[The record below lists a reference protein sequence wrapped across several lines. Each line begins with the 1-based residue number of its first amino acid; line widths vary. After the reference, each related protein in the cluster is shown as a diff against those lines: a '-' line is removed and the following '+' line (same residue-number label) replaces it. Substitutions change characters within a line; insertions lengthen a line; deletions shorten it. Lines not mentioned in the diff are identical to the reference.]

1 MVRDR
6 TTTSCMLVLCVV
18 LVAPVAGD
26 ARTEQAQFFPSE
38 PLWTLAFSETPV
50 ASPAAG
56 GERVFI
62 PLQSAILALSL
73 RDKTELWRAKLVAG
87 APIVATPD
95 RVIVPSGGAIVVLD
109 AENGREVW
117 RVSVERLTAPVVVHG
132 DLVFVAASEQ
142 LAAYKLADGSAA
154 WATKPIGPIEQRVT
168 ASENW
173 VYVPIAD
180 GRLMALDIATGTKI
194 WEADEIGIKPSE
206 PLVAG
211 GRLFAGSEAKHF
223 CSFRLTDGFKEWCF
237 PVGAPI
243 IGRAAVDSRRVFF
256 VGLDNQIWALD
267 RGSGN
272 LRWKADLK
280 YRPSAGPT
288 IVGET
293 ISAPGRTR
301 KLVAFNV
308 ATGKPAGP
316 ELVTDLEMVAPAVF
330 VPASEG
336 GPVRVLVLF
345 GELTKEW
352 TLMLARPPPAIL
364 PSIKVENLTALPGRV
379 VPLAAGRA
387 PRE

>member
-1 MVRDR
+1 
-6 TTTSCMLVLCVV
+6 
-18 LVAPVAGD
+18 
-26 ARTEQAQFFPSE
+26 
-38 PLWTLAFSETPV
+38 
-50 ASPAAG
+50 
-56 GERVFI
+56 
-62 PLQSAILALSL
+62 
-73 RDKTELWRAKLVAG
+73 
-87 APIVATPD
+87 
-95 RVIVPSGGAIVVLD
+95 
-109 AENGREVW
+109 
-117 RVSVERLTAPVVVHG
+117 
-132 DLVFVAASEQ
+132 
-142 LAAYKLADGSAA
+142 
-154 WATKPIGPIEQRVT
+154 VT

-180 GRLMALDIATGTKI
+180 GRIMALDIATGTKI
-194 WEADEIGIKPSE
+194 WEAPEIGIKPSE

-211 GRLFAGSEAKHF
+211 DRLFAGSEAKHF

-237 PVGAPI
+237 SVGAPI
-243 IGRAAVDSRRVFF
+243 VGRAAVDSRRVFF

-288 IVGET
+288 LVGET
-293 ISAPGRTR
+293 ISAPGRTK
-301 KLVAFNV
+301 KLVAFNA
-308 ATGKPAGP
+308 ATGKAAGP

-352 TLMLARPPPAIL
+352 KLMLARPPPAIL

-379 VPLAAGRA
+379 VPLAGTRA